1 MRTILT
7 ILAAL
12 ALSACGRVQADTPA
26 AQRATV
32 TKACLN
38 GELEAFGLKL
48 DRVGCACASNV
59 LQAQLSPKAMTAL
72 EDYARGREDDFEA
85 ARAGLGGDEKLML
98 DPKRPAG
105 APDLRRVAA
114 DCL

>member
-7 ILAAL
+7 ILAVL

-26 AQRATV
+26 AQREAV
-32 TKACLN
+32 TKACVDGKLA
-38 GELEAFGLKL
+38 AFGLKL

-72 EDYARGREDDFEA
+72 EDHARGREDGFDA
-85 ARAGLGGDEKLML
+85 ARAGLNGDEKLML
-98 DPKRPAG
+98 DPKRSAG
-105 APDLRRVAA
+105 APDLRKVAA

>member
-7 ILAAL
+7 ILAVL
-12 ALSACGRVQADTPA
+12 AIGGCSRVEADTPA
-26 AQRATV
+26 AQREAV
-32 TKACLN
+32 TRACIGGDLA
-38 GELEAFGLKL
+38 AFGLKL
-48 DRVGCACASNV
+48 DRVGCACVSNV

-72 EDYARGREDDFEA
+72 EDYARGRHDGFDA

-98 DPKRPAG
+98 DPGRPAG
-105 APDLRRVAA
+105 APDLRKVAA

>member
-1 MRTILT
+1 MRAILT
-7 ILAAL
+7 ILALL
-12 ALSACGRVQADTPA
+12 ALSGCSRVEADTPA
-26 AQRATV
+26 AQREAV
-32 TKACLN
+32 TRACLE
-38 GELEAFGLKL
+38 GKLVPFGLKL

-72 EDYARGREDDFEA
+72 EDYARGRKDGFES

-98 DPKRPAG
+98 DPERSSG
-105 APDLRRVAA
+105 SPDLRKVAA

>member
-7 ILAAL
+7 IFAVLAV
-12 ALSACGRVQADTPA
+12 SACSRVEADTPA
-26 AQRATV
+26 AQREAV
-32 TKACLN
+32 TRACLD
-38 GELEAFGLKL
+38 GKLTAFGLKL

-72 EDYARGREDDFEA
+72 EDYARGREDGFDA
-85 ARAGLGGDEKLML
+85 ARAGLSGDEKLML

-105 APDLRRVAA
+105 APDLGKVAS

>member
-7 ILAAL
+7 ILAVL

-26 AQRATV
+26 AQREAV
-32 TKACLN
+32 TKACLD

-72 EDYARGREDDFEA
+72 EDHARGREKGFSA
-85 ARAGLGGDEKLML
+85 ALAGLSGDEKLML
-98 DPKRPAG
+98 DPERPAG
-105 APDLRRVAA
+105 APDLRKVAA